1 MGKKLAVFDLD
12 GTMTSKDTM
21 LEFIRFA
28 KGKEKLFNALVA
40 LSPLLILNKLG
51 FYSSE
56 KAKMKLLAR
65 TLKGEKATDLRKK
78 AEAFTREIMPGI
90 LRPKALEQIQF
101 HKSKGHEVV
110 VITASLDIWVEPWLT
125 RQNLAHYCT
134 HAEMVDGIFTGRFT
148 NANCNGPEKL
158 RVLQENYALDQYDM
172 IFVYGDSSGDKQ
184 MMSIATRKY
193 YKPFR
198 GPLPR
203 WEPDN

>member
-28 KGKEKLFNALVA
+28 KGKDKLFNALFK

-51 FYSSE
+51 LYPSE
-56 KAKMKLLAR
+56 KAKVKLLTR
-65 TLKGEKATDLRKK
+65 TLKGDKLTDLQKK
-78 AEAFTREIMPGI
+78 AETFTREIMPGI
-90 LRPKALEQIQF
+90 LRYKALEQLQF
-101 HKSKGHEVV
+101 HRSKGHEVV
-110 VITASLDIWVEPWLT
+110 VVTASLDLWVEPWLK
-125 RQNLAHYCT
+125 RQNLPHFCT
-134 HAEMVDGIFTGRFT
+134 KAEIVDGKFTG
-148 NANCNGPEKL
+148 NLASPNLNGPEKL
-158 RVLQENYALDQYDM
+158 KVLKDNFDLDSFDM

-184 MMSIATRKY
+184 MMSIGTRTY

-203 WEPDN
+203 WEPD